1 MADRVRFIRSRGLV
15 RLQDPDAL
23 ASAAREMS
31 TMSEKELNARGQR
44 GREAVFYEFSRE
56 TLTDHLVSIL

>member
-31 TMSEKELNARGQR
+31 TMSEKELNARGGQR
-44 GREAVFYEFSRE
+44 GREAVFYEFPGK
-56 TLTDHLVSIL
+56 H